1 MGMNEQEVNNSL
13 NQMLNNIEFQNI
25 YSILN
30 KKGLN
35 QNQNIEN
42 IDNNDLNILRNQI
55 RENNE
60 ITKKALVN
68 YSDVIDNKINSVIE
82 KFKKENIDMWTN
94 AVQLSQKYTQPEEI
108 KKLISEVPPAIIP
121 SDQSKQDIMN
131 LNYEH
136 ENPKPFVGDLD
147 NIKDKVEEERY
158 GKSSS
163 KGNSKNKKI

>member
-1 MGMNEQEVNNSL
+1 M
-13 NQMLNNIEFQNI
+13 
-25 YSILN
+25 
-30 KKGLN
+30 
-35 QNQNIEN
+35 
-42 IDNNDLNILRNQI
+42 
-55 RENNE
+55 
-60 ITKKALVN
+60 
-68 YSDVIDNKINSVIE
+68 IDNKINSVIE

-121 SDQSKQDIMN
+121 AEQSKQDIMN

-163 KGNSKNKKI
+163 KGNSKNKKSE